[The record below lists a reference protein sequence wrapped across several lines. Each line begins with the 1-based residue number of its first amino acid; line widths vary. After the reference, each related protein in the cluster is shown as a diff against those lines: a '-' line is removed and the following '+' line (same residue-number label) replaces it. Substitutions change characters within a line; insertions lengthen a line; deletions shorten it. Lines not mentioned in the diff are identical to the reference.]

1 MHSDESWVVCS
12 LYVKLRSRIIPRSL
26 MEVTGTIVLFKK
38 FKDISS
44 DSEFSNFRV
53 PTNRN
58 LVFSGLIKKLSA
70 IGVSKE
76 TVKWFESYLTRRFQK
91 VRIGSSLSAA
101 LPITHGV
108 PQGAI
113 LSPLLFCIYTN
124 DLPTVTQSCDL
135 NSFVDDSKISLSFSV
150 KEVSDAK
157 HKLETDLRLV
167 AEWCCKNS
175 LLLNPEKTKFLLV
188 GTRKLLNSLSDDMSL
203 NFLNKTIVPV
213 TSISDLGI
221 ILDRNLTYN
230 EHTTQL
236 SSECMAKLCQINRVK
251 HCFDQTTL
259 IYIICAVVM
268 GKLYYCSTVWSNTS
282 SSNIKKLQ
290 AVHNFACRIIAN
302 GKKFDHI
309 TPILKYIGWLPVKE
323 HLLFKDLVMIYK
335 CINSLAPTYLCDL
348 FLKRKELNNRAT
360 RNNEALHIP
369 LFSTTT
375 GQRSFRYRVVGLWN
389 SLDNELKKLPLATF
403 KIKLI

>member
-1 MHSDESWVVCS
+1 
-12 LYVKLRSRIIPRSL
+12 

-58 LVFSGLIKKLSA
+58 LVFSGLI
-70 IGVSKE
+70 
-76 TVKWFESYLTRRFQK
+76 
-91 VRIGSSLSAA
+91 
-101 LPITHGV
+101 
-108 PQGAI
+108 
-113 LSPLLFCIYTN
+113 N
-124 DLPTVTQSCDL
+124 
-135 NSFVDDSKISLSFSV
+135 
-150 KEVSDAK
+150 
-157 HKLETDLRLV
+157 
-167 AEWCCKNS
+167 
-175 LLLNPEKTKFLLV
+175 
-188 GTRKLLNSLSDDMSL
+188 
-203 NFLNKTIVPV
+203 
-213 TSISDLGI
+213 
-221 ILDRNLTYN
+221 N
-230 EHTTQL
+230 E
-236 SSECMAKLCQINRVK
+236 
-251 HCFDQTTL
+251 
-259 IYIICAVVM
+259 
-268 GKLYYCSTVWSNTS
+268 
-282 SSNIKKLQ
+282 LQ

>member
-1 MHSDESWVVCS
+1 MKLVEVIPLLKDGDHEVASNNRPLSLLNTVSKICERAVLNQFNSYLTRNKRLSVQQSGNKKQHSSETLNLLITDH
-12 LYVKLRSRIIPRSL
+12 LFDALMDNKKLSAVILIDLSKA
-26 MEVTGTIVLFKK
+26 F
-38 FKDISS
+38 DSISHS
-44 DSEFSNFRV
+44 I
-53 PTNRN
+53 
-58 LVFSGLIKKLSA
+58 LLKKLSA
-70 IGVSKE
+70 IGVSQE

-113 LSPLLFCIYTN
+113 LSPSLFCIYTN

-175 LLLNPEKTKFLLV
+175 LLINPEKTKFLLV
-188 GTRKLLNSLSDDMSL
+188 GTRKFLNLLSDDMSL

-230 EHTTQL
+230 EHIPQL
-236 SSECMAKLCQINRVK
+236 SPECMAKLCQINRVK
-251 HCFDQTTL
+251 RCFDQKTL

-268 GKLYYCSTVWSNTS
+268 GKLYYCSTVWSNTR
-282 SSNIKKLQ
+282 
-290 AVHNFACRIIAN
+290 HYEF
-302 GKKFDHI
+302 F
-309 TPILKYIGWLPVKE
+309 KY
-323 HLLFKDLVMIYK
+323 
-335 CINSLAPTYLCDL
+335 
-348 FLKRKELNNRAT
+348 
-360 RNNEALHIP
+360 
-369 LFSTTT
+369 
-375 GQRSFRYRVVGLWN
+375 
-389 SLDNELKKLPLATF
+389 
-403 KIKLI
+403 

>member
-1 MHSDESWVVCS
+1 
-12 LYVKLRSRIIPRSL
+12 
-26 MEVTGTIVLFKK
+26 
-38 FKDISS
+38 
-44 DSEFSNFRV
+44 
-53 PTNRN
+53 
-58 LVFSGLIKKLSA
+58 
-70 IGVSKE
+70 
-76 TVKWFESYLTRRFQK
+76 
-91 VRIGSSLSAA
+91 
-101 LPITHGV
+101 
-108 PQGAI
+108 
-113 LSPLLFCIYTN
+113 
-124 DLPTVTQSCDL
+124 
-135 NSFVDDSKISLSFSV
+135 
-150 KEVSDAK
+150 
-157 HKLETDLRLV
+157 
-167 AEWCCKNS
+167 
-175 LLLNPEKTKFLLV
+175 
-188 GTRKLLNSLSDDMSL
+188 MSL

-309 TPILKYIGWLPVKE
+309 TPILKNIGWLPVKE

>member
-70 IGVSKE
+70 IGVSQE

-175 LLLNPEKTKFLLV
+175 LLINPEKTKFLLV

-309 TPILKYIGWLPVKE
+309 LHQSLNILVGSLLKSTCCSKIWL
-323 HLLFKDLVMIYK
+323 
-335 CINSLAPTYLCDL
+335 
-348 FLKRKELNNRAT
+348 
-360 RNNEALHIP
+360 
-369 LFSTTT
+369 
-375 GQRSFRYRVVGLWN
+375 
-389 SLDNELKKLPLATF
+389 
-403 KIKLI
+403 

>member
-1 MHSDESWVVCS
+1 
-12 LYVKLRSRIIPRSL
+12 LLP
-26 MEVTGTIVLFKK
+26 
-38 FKDISS
+38 
-44 DSEFSNFRV
+44 N
-53 PTNRN
+53 
-58 LVFSGLIKKLSA
+58 
-70 IGVSKE
+70 GV
-76 TVKWFESYLTRRFQK
+76 
-91 VRIGSSLSAA
+91 A
-101 LPITHGV
+101 
-108 PQGAI
+108 
-113 LSPLLFCIYTN
+113 
-124 DLPTVTQSCDL
+124 
-135 NSFVDDSKISLSFSV
+135 KIHYFI
-150 KEVSDAK
+150 
-157 HKLETDLRLV
+157 
-167 AEWCCKNS
+167 
-175 LLLNPEKTKFLLV
+175 NPEKNKFLLV
-188 GTRKLLNSLSDDMSL
+188 GTRQLLNLLSDDMSL

-230 EHTTQL
+230 EHITQL

-251 HCFDQTTL
+251 HCFDQKTL

-282 SSNIKKLQ
+282 FSNIKKLQ
-290 AVHNFACRIIAN
+290 AVQNFACRIIAN

-309 TPILKYIGWLPVKE
+309 TPILKDIGWLPVKE

-375 GQRSFRYRVVGLWN
+375 GQRSFRYRAVGLWN

-403 KIKLI
+403 KIKLKEFLLNRYFET

>member
-1 MHSDESWVVCS
+1 MNFCN
-12 LYVKLRSRIIPRSL
+12 
-26 MEVTGTIVLFKK
+26 TIRL
-38 FKDISS
+38 
-44 DSEFSNFRV
+44 
-53 PTNRN
+53 
-58 LVFSGLIKKLSA
+58 
-70 IGVSKE
+70 
-76 TVKWFESYLTRRFQK
+76 
-91 VRIGSSLSAA
+91 
-101 LPITHGV
+101 
-108 PQGAI
+108 QG
-113 LSPLLFCIYTN
+113 
-124 DLPTVTQSCDL
+124 
-135 NSFVDDSKISLSFSV
+135 
-150 KEVSDAK
+150 
-157 HKLETDLRLV
+157 LRLV

-175 LLLNPEKTKFLLV
+175 LLINPEKTKFLLV

>member
-1 MHSDESWVVCS
+1 MDNKKLSAVILIDLSKAFDSISHSI
-12 LYVKLRSRIIPRSL
+12 LL
-26 MEVTGTIVLFKK
+26 
-38 FKDISS
+38 
-44 DSEFSNFRV
+44 N
-53 PTNRN
+53 
-58 LVFSGLIKKLSA
+58 KLSA

-76 TVKWFESYLTRRFQK
+76 TVKWFESYLTGRFQK
-91 VRIGSSLSAA
+91 VRIGSSSSAA
-101 LPITHGV
+101 LPITHGL
-108 PQGAI
+108 PQRAI

-124 DLPTVTQSCDL
+124 DLPTVTQSYNL
-135 NSFVDDSKISLSFSV
+135 NSFVDDSKISMSFSI

-157 HKLETDLRLV
+157 HKLETDLHLV

-175 LLLNPEKTKFLLV
+175 ILINPEKTKFLLV
-188 GTRKLLNSLSDDMSL
+188 GMRQLLNSLSDDMSL
-203 NFLNKTIVPV
+203 IFLNKTIVPD

-221 ILDRNLTYN
+221 ILDCNLTYN
-230 EHTTQL
+230 EHITQL

-251 HCFDQTTL
+251 HCFDRKTL

-268 GKLYYCSTVWSNTS
+268 SKLYYCSTVWSNTS

-290 AVHNFACRIIAN
+290 AVQNFACRIIVD

-309 TPILKYIGWLPVKE
+309 TPILKEIGWLPVKE

-335 CINSLAPTYLCDL
+335 CINGLAPIYLCDL

-369 LFSTTT
+369 LFSTAT
-375 GQRSFRYRVVGLWN
+375 GQRSFRYRAVGLWN
-389 SLDNELKKLPLATF
+389 SLDNKLKKLPLATF
-403 KIKLI
+403 EIKLKEFLLSRYFET